1 MPEIVFDDLDEG
13 AQIEIRQLSVDFK
26 WSLEYAV
33 RRYIE
38 AGESLAIQRQ
48 LELMRR
54 PPARLALVDHKKALD
69 RD

>member
-1 MPEIVFDDLDEG
+1 MPEIVFDELDEG
-13 AQIEIRQLSVDFK
+13 AQIEIRQLAADFN
-26 WSLEYAV
+26 WTLEYAV

-48 LELMRR
+48 LELMRK

-69 RD
+69 RG

>member
-13 AQIEIRQLSVDFK
+13 AQIEIRELASDFN
-26 WSLEYAV
+26 WTLEYAV

-38 AGESLAIQRQ
+38 AGESMAIQRQ

-54 PPARLALVDHKKALD
+54 PPARLALIEHKKALQ

>member
-1 MPEIVFDDLDEG
+1 MPEIVFGDLDEG
-13 AQIEIRQLSVDFK
+13 AQEEIRQLANDFE
-26 WSLEYAV
+26 WTLEYAV